1 MRDVVL
7 IGHSQAGTTTPHII
21 ARRPDLFSRLVYVS
35 CIAPEPGARMSET
48 FAQIHGGRH
57 TELAGTVGNPD
68 LTPLD
73 QARLMFCNDMSD
85 EEGDVFLTRLMKDR
99 WPESS
104 RTYADWRYDHLEGIA
119 SSYIICLQDRA
130 LPGRDRRLAYRIE
143 RSVNLFGF
151 HIVDWNSGRIGT
163 AGQFRRVAFSC
174 GNQAQQ
180 FVRSLLLRRDT
191 APKRIGIAYS
201 SLTSSM

>member
-1 MRDVVL
+1 ML
-7 IGHSQAGTTTPHII
+7 
-21 ARRPDLFSRLVYVS
+21 
-35 CIAPEPGARMSET
+35 
-48 FAQIHGGRH
+48 
-57 TELAGTVGNPD
+57 GNPD

-130 LPGRDRRLAYRIE
+130 LPADAQETFATRFHADRVVRI
-143 RSVNLFGF
+143 
-151 HIVDWNSGRIGT
+151 D
-163 AGQFRRVAFSC
+163 AGH
-174 GNQAQQ
+174 QAQNT
-180 FVRSLLLRRDT
+180 RPYGLAEILL
-191 APKRIGIAYS
+191 AEGAG
-201 SLTSSM
+201 